1 MEKIKKYLLWI
12 SENWIALISGATLA
26 GACTITFVNM
36 IVRRF
41 FTNFVIIGGEEMTTL
56 FICWTVFVGS
66 AQAYK
71 EKMLFGIDVF
81 LNLMGPKLRNFVG
94 ILIDIIVLL
103 VSGYV
108 SYLGWTLANSAWIRT
123 TANLSIPYFFVDIPI
138 CIGFGMICYYDLK
151 DLVLRLLKMIRKDK
165 AQPEEAAGEEANG

>member
-1 MEKIKKYLLWI
+1 MEKTKKYLLWLA
-12 SENWIALISGATLA
+12 ENWISLVSGLALA

-41 FTNFVIIGGEEMTTL
+41 FTNFVIIGGEELTTL
-56 FICWTVFVGS
+56 FICWTVFVGA

-81 LNLMGPKLRNFVG
+81 LNLMGPKLRNVVG

-151 DLVLRLLKMIRKDK
+151 DLVLRFLQLVRKTKDL
-165 AQPEEAAGEEANG
+165 PEETAEKEANG

>member
-1 MEKIKKYLLWI
+1 MERTQKFFSWLTK
-12 SENWIALISGATLA
+12 NWVSLISGFALA

-41 FTNFVIIGGEEMTTL
+41 FTNFVIIGGEELTTL

-81 LNLMGPKLRNFVG
+81 LNLMRPKLRNAVG
-94 ILIDIIVLL
+94 ILIDIIVLV

-123 TANLSIPYFFVDIPI
+123 TPNLSIPYFFVDIPI
-138 CIGFGMICYYDLK
+138 CIGFGMICYYVTK
-151 DLVLRLLKMIRKDK
+151 DLLLRFLRLVRKSK
-165 AQPEEAAGEEANG
+165 NFPEQEAGKEANN